1 MITTK
6 SEITVKAMME
16 LDEQQMRA
24 LDALAGYGTDPFIS
38 AFYKVMGEGYLKPHE
53 PGLVLL
59 FNQIRKAITPSLAE
73 LDKYRYDQRERAKK
87 RKDANHD

>member
-1 MITTK
+1 MITTQ
-6 SEITVKAMME
+6 STMTVKAVME

-24 LDALAGYGTDPFIS
+24 LDAMACYGTDPFIS

-59 FNQIRKAITPSLAE
+59 FDQIRKAITPSLAE

-87 RKDANHD
+87 RNGTDHD